1 MSHAHISSLSIWR
14 DRFIYMS
21 PYFLGE
27 QSCRPSTV
35 ILIGTDG
42 DFELESSGN
51 KHSGRA
57 FLIGSNVARTLS
69 ANNTSLYSLNV
80 DPINPYAR
88 KLREVL
94 NGQDIL
100 DLQPRMNETAGQH
113 ARNSMSGKRT
123 CHELRHSSEVILQ
136 ALFPEIIGAPPLDR
150 RVDMVASWLHTHI
163 PQVAELKKLSALC
176 GLSESRLTHLFT
188 DEVGI
193 SIRQYLLWIKMR
205 YAAEL
210 FVRNKTLSEV
220 AHEIGFSDSSH
231 LSRTF
236 TRYFALTPS
245 YLANNKLVELQICD
259 DS

>member
-1 MSHAHISSLSIWR
+1 MA
-14 DRFIYMS
+14 
-21 PYFLGE
+21 
-27 QSCRPSTV
+27 
-35 ILIGTDG
+35 
-42 DFELESSGN
+42 
-51 KHSGRA
+51 
-57 FLIGSNVARTLS
+57 TL
-69 ANNTSLYSLNV
+69 
-80 DPINPYAR
+80 
-88 KLREVL
+88 K
-94 NGQDIL
+94 
-100 DLQPRMNETAGQH
+100 
-113 ARNSMSGKRT
+113 
-123 CHELRHSSEVILQ
+123 
-136 ALFPEIIGAPPLDR
+136 
-150 RVDMVASWLHTHI
+150 W
-163 PQVAELKKLSALC
+163 
-176 GLSESRLTHLFT
+176 SRLAHLFT